1 VRGLSSRGV
10 DAHRGQHRQAPALVW
25 VTSPDQ
31 LAGALDLRERVF
43 CDEQGVPREEETD
56 PHDAEALHLVALDGE
71 RAVVGTLRV
80 LVRGDTAKIGRVA
93 VERERRR
100 EGIALRMLEL
110 ALERAI
116 ALGCTR
122 AVLSA
127 QTRATEVYR
136 RAGFAVESGVYM
148 EAGIEHVRMGRPLP

>member
-1 VRGLSSRGV
+1 M
-10 DAHRGQHRQAPALVW
+10 W
-25 VTSPDQ
+25 VSSPDQ
-31 LAGALDLRERVF
+31 LAGALELRERVF

-56 PHDAEALHLVALDGE
+56 PQDAEALHLVALGNGE

-100 EGIALRMLEL
+100 EGIAVRMLTL
-110 ALERAI
+110 ALDRA
-116 ALGCTR
+116 AELGCTR

-127 QTRATEVYR
+127 QTRATDVYR
-136 RAGFAVESGVYM
+136 RVGFAVESGVYM
-148 EAGIEHVRMGRPLP
+148 EAGIEHVRMGRALP